1 MNLRELELLHSLM
14 ALGSVSDAARVLHM
28 SQPNASKMLKK
39 LEDRFGFQLFE
50 RINSRLH
57 PTEEARLIHDQVETT
72 LMSLRRFHTLTE
84 DIRDL
89 HKGTLIL
96 GGLPL
101 LSRFWLPE
109 VLAKYMQMHP
119 GISTTLHTRSSKKLI
134 ELVAERQID
143 VAVGMLSVEDPLVE
157 RSVLTSLEFVAAIPK
172 EHPLAEREVIQAGDL
187 DGQDFVS
194 LSVLDHTRN
203 EIEACLHDAGSVPS
217 ERTEC
222 SLPSVALQMVEH
234 GIGIALV
241 DHISALEH
249 QARDI
254 VFRVFEPTISMVVWV
269 MQPRMRPQS
278 RVADGFVKLLRHM
291 IEDQSVAR
299 SSVPGCE

>member
-1 MNLRELELLHSLM
+1 M
-14 ALGSVSDAARVLHM
+14 
-28 SQPNASKMLKK
+28 
-39 LEDRFGFQLFE
+39 
-50 RINSRLH
+50 
-57 PTEEARLIHDQVETT
+57 
-72 LMSLRRFHTLTE
+72 
-84 DIRDL
+84 
-89 HKGTLIL
+89 HKGTLVL

-101 LSRFWLPE
+101 LSRYWLPE
-109 VLAKYMQMHP
+109 VLARYMQKHP

-157 RSVLTSLEFVAAIPK
+157 RSVLTKLEFVAAIPAGF
-172 EHPLAEREVIQAGDL
+172 PLADQEIVRARDL
-187 DGQDFVS
+187 HQQDFIS

-203 EIEACLHDAGSVPS
+203 EIEACLRRANAVPN
-217 ERTEC
+217 ERIEC

-249 QARDI
+249 SAKNI
-254 VFRVFEPTISMVVWV
+254 VFRVFRPTISKAVWV

-278 RVADGFVKLLRHM
+278 RVADGFVKLLRNM
-291 IEDQSVAR
+291 VVENRVAR
-299 SSVPGCE
+299 SNVPGCNVAEISK